1 MFTCERCHRNKPDH
15 DCVHVNRGVSFII
28 GLMVPPAVSVV
39 CRRCS
44 QRVKRLSLV
53 ALAGLVVISL
63 IMVLMLQFASDFF

>member
-1 MFTCERCHRNKPDH
+1 
-15 DCVHVNRGVSFII
+15 VHVNRGVSFII